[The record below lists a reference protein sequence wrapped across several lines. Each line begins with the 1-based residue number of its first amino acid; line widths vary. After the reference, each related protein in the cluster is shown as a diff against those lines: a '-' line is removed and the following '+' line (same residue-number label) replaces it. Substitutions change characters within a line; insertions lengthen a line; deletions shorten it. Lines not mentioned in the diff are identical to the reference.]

1 MSLLPSL
8 EVLST
13 PCVDKDAYGI
23 SWYQHQQELN
33 LLKASNIKCTSE
45 EELVR
50 QEIFNLESK
59 IFTTNKEIQDAYT
72 KIVAIQEGKED
83 GSVEGFMN
91 FIKTAAS
98 KIWEWIKKI
107 FFWIVYQIKTIGPRM
122 RLNKIQR
129 TVYSVTKFGKI
140 DIPYVPTAISDIN
153 SDAGV
158 GSTSVAWNMVHKDL
172 VEMLNAHIKMFACIE
187 GTPIGYANPGINNLR
202 LMDGVPAD
210 SIGRLLKWL
219 FEEEQGKANYI
230 GFAQSNG
237 ISIDQLIRTIMN
249 NVLTNKYMAMD
260 KSVIERNQKQSTI
273 TTTNIISRSEH
284 EEQRVDQDG
293 NIHTRFIN
301 DGDSRESNMEQ
312 RTYEINQMS
321 VYTGVTFLTGQVTD
335 ACMDPNGGWDSGAKY
350 NQLLNPRTG
359 LFVQYELAYQRIL
372 NNLNDFMTKI
382 TDIIKNNKNTVDADI
397 LSLQQSISFLI
408 AVIGEANKVYNIFFG
423 RTCYI
428 AEMLSVDIDKKVLQ

>member
-13 PCVDKDAYGI
+13 PCVDKDAYDI

-33 LLKASNIKCTSE
+33 LLKASNNKCVSE

-59 IFTTNKEIQDAYT
+59 IFTTNKEIQNAYT
-72 KIVAIQEGKED
+72 KIAAIQEGKEN

-129 TVYSVTKFGKI
+129 TVYSVIKFGKI
-140 DIPYVPTAISDIN
+140 DIPYVPTAISNIN

-260 KSVIERNQKQSTI
+260 KAVIERNQKQTTT

-284 EEQRVDQDG
+284 EEQYIDQDG
-293 NIHTRFIN
+293 NTRTRFIN

-335 ACMDPNGGWDSGAKY
+335 ACMDLNGGWDSGAKY

-382 TDIIKNNKNTVDADI
+382 TDIIKNNKNTADVDI